1 MIVKYVV
8 RLLDWTNG
16 PRFTYQNAPSAS
28 TKKLAAHCLHRSTD
42 GHSWHHCATHLPEK
56 NLETTANAC
65 WHANRAPIGSHC
77 RHEGFAFRAKMPR
90 HYRVCT
96 TDFVWGHDQGQKTNS
111 FGFALKKHSIEFIKL
126 KCSPSTLLN
135 IIMQC
140 YLALKL
146 STLKCNKAIH
156 WKQNKTKE
164 IEDNEGLLSTEFWDP
179 CHRCFHC
186 DQALH
191 NEGLRC

>member
-1 MIVKYVV
+1 MLYGSTWVACATLAGGFRMSFQISFSDVGLGQLKKIVLTNPTLGKLLKTLRNCLNIQNIHPDTHTTRLLKQLWYVNMIVKYVV

-16 PRFTYQNAPSAS
+16 PRFTYQNAPSVS
-28 TKKLAAHCLHRSTD
+28 TKRLAAHCLHRSTD

-96 TDFVWGHDQGQKTNS
+96 TDFVWGHDQGQKH
-111 FGFALKKHSIEFIKL
+111 K
-126 KCSPSTLLN
+126 
-135 IIMQC
+135 
-140 YLALKL
+140 
-146 STLKCNKAIH
+146 
-156 WKQNKTKE
+156 
-164 IEDNEGLLSTEFWDP
+164 
-179 CHRCFHC
+179 
-186 DQALH
+186 
-191 NEGLRC
+191 